1 MGGTLKPATPHQQHE
16 SLCESNATS
25 VFDCNDVCV
34 NKMSFGVYL
43 EQAEIFE
50 IFEYYFVG
58 PFVNNKLI
66 YFEHIQLYIKKKQV
80 RLFWKQRSW
89 YALVRAVNANLI
101 NHNPIQGRHF
111 SSLGKSDP
119 EYLTTKY
126 GTPKQ
131 GFIVLTGYI

>member
-50 IFEYYFVG
+50 IFETFDYYFVG
-58 PFVNNKLI
+58 LFVYKKLI
-66 YFEHIQLYIKKKQV
+66 YLENVQLYKTNIK
-80 RLFWKQRSW
+80 
-89 YALVRAVNANLI
+89 
-101 NHNPIQGRHF
+101 
-111 SSLGKSDP
+111 
-119 EYLTTKY
+119 
-126 GTPKQ
+126 
-131 GFIVLTGYI
+131 